1 MCNIE
6 EPSRIIVAVEK
17 QYLKFLCVGERASVR
32 ACVCPGAGVCACVYV
47 RVALLMQHATCM
59 RHVTSIVA
67 PLAQPKFSR
76 FCHKRHDFRKNVIEH
91 KTCALIFST
100 TFI

>member
-1 MCNIE
+1 MLTRQAMCNIE

-17 QYLKFLCVGERASVR
+17 QYLKFLGVGERASVR
-32 ACVCPGAGVCACVYV
+32 ACVYV

-67 PLAQPKFSR
+67 PLAQPNFSR
-76 FCHKRHDFRKNVIEH
+76 FSHKRHDFLKNVIEH